1 MFMVRI
7 ESYGDIFLHFCEF
20 WNTKEI
26 FDFGL
31 YGPVNVLWPCQRVII
46 VDKYGPVNGL

>member
-7 ESYGDIFLHFCEF
+7 ESFRDILLHFCEI
-20 WNTKEI
+20 WNIKEI
-26 FDFGL
+26 FDFGF
-31 YGPVNVLWPCQRVII
+31 YGQRVII